1 MSIMPLIISEKITEV
16 IMSNQA
22 FLDGMSEIF
31 HMTDYNNLKNILLH
45 GLQNHYNAYKK
56 VDISNREVNDRRKKV
71 EHIYGRK
78 IHDYV
83 PFYFNPRNAMLYKNR
98 NNARVIILGLD
109 VRVIKDH
116 RNGFLIS
123 DRNASADEAK
133 FSRYLPDLQNPN
145 FINFDE
151 VFSSRW
157 CDNGF
162 VYTDIKQKMMA
173 EILIND
179 VVYSRYIRSIYV
191 KNQVYKKAVEDQ
203 LAGNLKMYN
212 INVIVD
218 PAKFF

>member
-1 MSIMPLIISEKITEV
+1 MPLIISEKITEV

-191 KNQVYKKAVEDQ
+191 KNQVCKKAVEDQ
-203 LAGNLKMYN
+203 LAGDLKMYN

>member
-31 HMTDYNNLKNILLH
+31 HMTHSSNLKNILLY
-45 GLQNHYNAYKK
+45 GLQNHYNVYKK
-56 VDISNREVNDRRKKV
+56 VDISNREVNDRREKV

-133 FSRYLPDLQNPN
+133 FSKHLPDLRNPN
-145 FINFDE
+145 FINFDD
-151 VFSSRW
+151 VFSPRW
-157 CDNGF
+157 CNNG
-162 VYTDIKQKMMA
+162 VRYDDIKQKMMA

-191 KNQVYKKAVEDQ
+191 KDQVSKKAIEEQFGQDF
-203 LAGNLKMYN
+203 KKYN
-212 INVIVD
+212 INVVVD
-218 PAKFF
+218 SAKFF